1 LHKLAPFCEIFILV
15 PPPQNLG
22 RCWQQ
27 LPGKCASMRFRPC
40 IDIHTGQVKQIVGGT
55 LKDDPQSLVTNFEA
69 AQPSSYFATRYAEDG
84 LTGGHVI
91 MLGSSPENREAAL
104 SALRTYPGGLQVGG
118 GITSDNAME
127 FLDAGASHVIVTSHV
142 FHDGAVDYA
151 RLEALVAAVG
161 RGRLVLDLSCRR
173 VPGEGLP
180 IYKVVTDRWQK
191 WTDLEVCAATLADLA
206 KHCDEFLV
214 HGVDVEGLQS
224 GIEEPLVEI
233 LASSPIPVTYA
244 GGVRSL
250 EDLELVSRLGMSRVD
265 ATIGSALDLF
275 GGGLPYTDVVTWH
288 QQQQQPQPPRPLHEQ
303 DQEQQ
308 EQVDGA

>member
-1 LHKLAPFCEIFILV
+1 
-15 PPPQNLG
+15 
-22 RCWQQ
+22 
-27 LPGKCASMRFRPC
+27 MRFRPC
-40 IDIHTGQVKQIVGGT
+40 IDIHAGQVKQIVGGT

-69 AQPSSYFATRYAEDG
+69 VQPSSYFASRYADDK
-84 LTGGHVI
+84 LIGGHVI

-104 SALRTYPGGLQVGG
+104 SALRAYPGGLQVGG
-118 GITSDNAME
+118 GITTENAMD

-151 RLEALVAAVG
+151 RLEALVATVG

-173 VPGEGLP
+173 VPGEGSP

-191 WTDLEVCAATLADLA
+191 WTDLEVCAAALADLA
-206 KHCDEFLV
+206 VHCDEFLV

-233 LASSPIPVTYA
+233 LASSTIPVTYA

-250 EDLELVSRLGMSRVD
+250 EDLELVSRLGMRRVD

-275 GGGLPYTDVVTWH
+275 GGSLLYTDVVAWH
-288 QQQQQPQPPRPLHEQ
+288 LQQQQQQPQPPKPLHEQ
-303 DQEQQ
+303 DGEQQ
-308 EQVDGA
+308 EQIDGA